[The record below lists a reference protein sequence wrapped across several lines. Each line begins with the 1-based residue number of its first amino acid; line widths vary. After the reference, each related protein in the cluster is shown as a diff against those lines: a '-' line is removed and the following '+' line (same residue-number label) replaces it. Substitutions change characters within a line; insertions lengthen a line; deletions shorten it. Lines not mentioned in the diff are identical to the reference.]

1 MHHSLRASPHRRR
14 GAVSNREA
22 RPILSAI
29 SRTSTKAHS
38 RPIAPDPSIGRAAQL
53 ARRLP
58 RRDLLLGILSHL
70 AHRRLAIQRPPH
82 GAGHPHLAGTI
93 ARSASDPAPPLALRR
108 FSADFKYPRNPSH
121 QPLSLLS
128 PLRRHP
134 VSPQTKNPPHP
145 RIRGHSG
152 PIVSYLNKRR
162 TNTTMGRA
170 TYSDTIA
177 QSSRNRIA
185 LHNYFFT
192 GAIESFATLATRN
205 FTT

>member
-38 RPIAPDPSIGRAAQL
+38 RPIAADPSIGRAAQL
-53 ARRLP
+53 ARRLSQ
-58 RRDLLLGILSHL
+58 RDLLLGILSHL

-108 FSADFKYPRNPSH
+108 FSADFKYSRNPSY

-134 VSPQTKNPPHP
+134 VSPQNEKPAASPNQGTQRANRFLPH
-145 RIRGHSG
+145 
-152 PIVSYLNKRR
+152 KRL

-170 TYSDTIA
+170 
-177 QSSRNRIA
+177 
-185 LHNYFFT
+185 
-192 GAIESFATLATRN
+192 
-205 FTT
+205 